1 MKRWAA
7 TAAMLLAL
15 LGVLAAPAYADPTNA
30 PNIESFQ
37 ITCGETSYTVVAGP
51 GRGAWSPALV
61 TDSNQ
66 VFIPFSFDITF
77 TDLTTGE
84 TLTFAV
90 SKEAANHVA
99 TQTCSFSLTDTDPE
113 TGHLVSIVG
122 MVEVLLTPPTG

>member
-37 ITCGETSYTVVAGP
+37 ITCGGTTYTVVAGP
-51 GRGAWSPALV
+51 GRGAWTPALV

-66 VFIPFSFDITF
+66 VFIPFSFDITI

-84 TLTFAV
+84 V
-90 SKEAANHVA
+90 STIDVSRKSGNLA
-99 TQTCSFSLTDTDPE
+99 TQTCSFTLTTTDTD
-113 TGHLVSIVG
+113 TGHLVTVAG
-122 MVEVLLTPPTG
+122 DVEVLLTPPTG

>member
-37 ITCGETSYTVVAGP
+37 ITCGGTSYTVVAGP
-51 GRGAWSPALV
+51 GQGAWSPALV

-66 VFIPFSFDITF
+66 VFIPFSFNITA
-77 TDLTTGE
+77 TDLSTGE
-84 TLTFAV
+84 IFTFEV
-90 SKEAANHVA
+90 SKEAGNVA
-99 TQTCSFSLTDTDPE
+99 TQTCSFTITDTDPE
-113 TGHLVSIVG
+113 TGHLVRVVG
-122 MVEVLLTPPTG
+122 IVEVLLTPPTG

>member
-51 GRGAWSPALV
+51 GQGAWSPALV

-66 VFIPFSFDITF
+66 VFIPFSFNITF
-77 TDLTTGE
+77 TDLVTHE
-84 TLTFAV
+84 TFTFAV
-90 SKEAANHVA
+90 SKEAGNHVA
-99 TQTCSFSLTDTDPE
+99 TQSC
-113 TGHLVSIVG
+113 
-122 MVEVLLTPPTG
+122 

>member
-37 ITCGETSYTVVAGP
+37 ITCGGTSYTVVAGP
-51 GRGAWSPALV
+51 GRGTWSPALV

-66 VFIPFSFDITF
+66 VFIPFSFDITA

-84 TLTFAV
+84 TFTFAV
-90 SKEAANHVA
+90 SKEAGNVA
-99 TQTCSFSLTDTDPE
+99 TQTCSFTITDTDPE
-113 TGHLVSIVG
+113 TGHLVSVVG
-122 MVEVLLTPPTG
+122 IVEVLLTPPTG

>member
-15 LGVLAAPAYADPTNA
+15 LGVSMAPAHADPTKV
-30 PNIESFQ
+30 PNPFTFE
-37 ITCGETSYTVVAGP
+37 ITCGDTTYTVVGVP
-51 GRGAWSPALV
+51 GQGAWTPALV

-84 TLTFAV
+84 TMTFAV
-90 SKEAANHVA
+90 SKEAGNHVA
-99 TQTCSFSLTDTDPE
+99 TQTCSFTITDTDPE
-113 TGHLVSIVG
+113 TGHLVSVVG
-122 MVEVLLTPPTG
+122 IVEVLLTPPTG